1 MKNACKKHGV
11 HLAPTAK
18 TEEYAKNIVES
29 TGYDYIRGFENVH
42 SKILIRCRKCG
53 CEYERMYNAIWK
65 EHAGYYPNKPQC
77 PGCNKKMAE
86 EKEKKRKAEAER
98 EAQMRARQKAEQ
110 LSRQANEE
118 LARRLAIHVCKNCGK
133 EYCISCTGYDSK
145 TYCSKRCQSRWH
157 DRMKN
162 DKRMDRLKSRRHDT
176 DITLERLYSRDGGVC
191 YICGKQCDWSDGE
204 TVNGTFIAGD
214 NYPSIDHV
222 KPVAKGGTHTW
233 DNIKLACRHC
243 NTLKGWD

>member
-1 MKNACKKHGV
+1 
-11 HLAPTAK
+11 
-18 TEEYAKNIVES
+18 
-29 TGYDYIRGFENVH
+29 
-42 SKILIRCRKCG
+42 
-53 CEYERMYNAIWK
+53 MYNAIWK